1 MSDLLARAFQVPPA
15 GAAVPNAR
23 EVQAIAAHGATASV
37 AHRRALMNSIGS
49 VLGIPAGG
57 WGHGQ
62 SRLFERGDIR
72 LVWLL
77 RRLASRSA
85 AQRVAKNLER
95 VAGLSGAETMLTVA
109 TTAREHSSA
118 LTDVSSRMI
127 DTWHDGGLD
136 FLWKEKDRLGLP
148 RSVTGA
154 WSPVE
159 PLVSG
164 ETNHY
169 VYPANIPAHDQLL
182 VYAAQIRASFD
193 HSFLPHL
200 ADVAGN
206 AAGTRLAVTS
216 RPALLVWKAYSFLAP
231 GGRSY
236 DPKMTVASQSGQKFG
251 CRTAIEAVAASRVG
265 PIDLDDILRLPDLNS
280 VEWVRSAKVRAAEA
294 LFLERLLTVVR
305 ETLPPGWIDW

>member
-1 MSDLLARAFQVPPA
+1 
-15 GAAVPNAR
+15 
-23 EVQAIAAHGATASV
+23 
-37 AHRRALMNSIGS
+37 MNSIGS
-49 VLGIPAGG
+49 LLGVPPGG

-77 RRLASRSA
+77 RRLASRPA

-95 VAGLSGAETMLTVA
+95 AAGLSGAGTMLTIA

-127 DTWHDGGLD
+127 DSWHEGGLD

-154 WSPVE
+154 WTTVE
-159 PLVSG
+159 PFVSE
-164 ETNHY
+164 ETNHH
-169 VYPANIPAHDQLL
+169 VFPAYIPAHDQLL

-193 HSFLPHL
+193 HSFIPHL
-200 ADVAGN
+200 ADIAGN
-206 AAGTRLAVTS
+206 AAGTRLAATS

-231 GGRSY
+231 GGKPY
-236 DPKMTVASQSGQKFG
+236 DPKTTIAAQSGQKFG
-251 CRTAIEAVAASRVG
+251 CRTAIETVAPSRG
-265 PIDLDDILRLPDLNS
+265 GAIDLDDVLRLPDLIS
-280 VEWVRSAKVRAAEA
+280 VEWCEVLKFAPRKRYFSS
-294 LFLERLLTVVR
+294 
-305 ETLPPGWIDW
+305 GY